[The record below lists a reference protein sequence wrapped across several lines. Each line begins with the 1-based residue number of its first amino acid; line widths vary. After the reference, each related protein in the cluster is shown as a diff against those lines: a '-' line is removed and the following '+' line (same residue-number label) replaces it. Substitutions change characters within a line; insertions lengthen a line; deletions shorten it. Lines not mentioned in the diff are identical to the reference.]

1 MGKKYEITK
10 ETMSDVNGKTLYR
23 IKALTDFGNVRKG
36 DFGGFVENES
46 NLSQE
51 GYCWIYGN
59 AICCDNAIIYENA
72 ILCENAYVY
81 GNSMVHENATICGS
95 AKVYGNTTIGG
106 NTIIRGYSRILG
118 SAKVYGNTNISGN
131 TIIGDNSRIYGN
143 AVIYGDSKILGRS
156 RIFGNAIL
164 ENVESSDYARIY
176 GDVNISDNIDIC
188 DDANIKNNKSFLYI
202 SCAMGKITIF
212 RTITNKIIVKN
223 HLQKWVLEDFEKE
236 VNTFIETKPNAKYL
250 GGLELL
256 SIIQLAKVY
265 FEK

>member
-1 MGKKYEITK
+1 MEKKYEITK
-10 ETMSDVNGKTLYR
+10 ETMKAIDENGDEKTLHR
-23 IKALTDFGNVRKG
+23 IKALKDFGNVKKG

-51 GYCWIYGN
+51 GDCWIFDNAMCFGN
-59 AICCDNAIIYENA
+59 AMVYENA
-72 ILCENAYVY
+72 IVYENACVHGNAMVYENASIRGSAKVY
-81 GNSMVHENATICGS
+81 GLSRICGHSIILDS
-95 AKVYGNTTIGG
+95 AKVYGNTTI
-106 NTIIRGYSRILG
+106 
-118 SAKVYGNTNISGN
+118 SGN
-131 TIIGDNSRIYGN
+131 AIIGDNSRIYGN
-143 AVIYGDSKILGRS
+143 AVIYGNSKILGRS
-156 RIFGNAIL
+156 RIFGNAVL
-164 ENVESSDYARIY
+164 GNVESSDYARIY

-202 SCAMGKITIF
+202 SCAYGKITIF

>member
-10 ETMSDVNGKTLYR
+10 ETMKIIDDNGGEKTIHR
-23 IKALTDFGNVRKG
+23 IIALKDFGNVRKG
-36 DFGGFVENES
+36 EFGGFVENES

-51 GYCWIYGN
+51 GDCWIFHN
-59 AICCDNAIIYENA
+59 AICCGNAIVYENA
-72 ILCENAYVY
+72 ILCGNAYVY
-81 GNSMVHENATICGS
+81 GNAMVHENATICGS
-95 AKVYGNTTIGG
+95 AKVYGNT
-106 NTIIRGYSRILG
+106 IIR
-118 SAKVYGNTNISGN
+118 GN

-143 AVIYGDSKILGRS
+143 AVIYGNSKILGRS

-202 SCAMGKITIF
+202 SCAYGKITIF

-236 VNTFIETKPNAKYL
+236 VNRTIETNPNAK
-250 GGLELL
+250 ELL

>member
-1 MGKKYEITK
+1 MLKYERKFIIMEKKYEITK
-10 ETMSDVNGKTLYR
+10 ETMKAIDENGDEKTLHR
-23 IKALTDFGNVRKG
+23 IKALKDFGNVKKG

-51 GYCWIYGN
+51 GDCWIFDN
-59 AICCDNAIIYENA
+59 AICCGNAIVYENA
-72 ILCENAYVY
+72 MVCENA
-81 GNSMVHENATICGS
+81 MVHENASIRGS
-95 AKVYGNTTIGG
+95 AKVYGNT
-106 NTIIRGYSRILG
+106 IIR
-118 SAKVYGNTNISGN
+118 GN
-131 TIIGDNSRIYGN
+131 TIIGDNSRIYGDV
-143 AVIYGDSKILGRS
+143 VIYGNSKILGRS
-156 RIFGNAIL
+156 RIFGNAVL
-164 ENVESSDYARIY
+164 GDVESSDYARIY

-202 SCAMGKITIF
+202 SCAYGKITIF

-236 VNTFIETKPNAKYL
+236 VNTFIEAKPNAKYL

>member
-1 MGKKYEITK
+1 MEKKYEITK
-10 ETMSDVNGKTLYR
+10 ETMKVIGNNGKKTLHR
-23 IKALTDFGNVRKG
+23 IKALKDFGNVKKG

-51 GYCWIYGN
+51 GDCWIFDN
-59 AICCDNAIIYENA
+59 AICCGNAIVYENA
-72 ILCENAYVY
+72 IVGENA
-81 GNSMVHENATICGS
+81 MVHENASIRGS
-95 AKVYGNTTIGG
+95 AKVYGNTTISG
-106 NTIIRGYSRILG
+106 NTRIRGYSRILG
-118 SAKVYGNTNISGN
+118 SAKVYGNTTISGN

-143 AVIYGDSKILGRS
+143 AVIYGNSKILGRS
-156 RIFGNAIL
+156 KIFGNAIL

-202 SCAMGKITIF
+202 SCAYGKITIF

>member
-10 ETMSDVNGKTLYR
+10 EWQTMKVIGNDGKKTLHR
-23 IKALTDFGNVRKG
+23 IKALTDFGNVKKG

-51 GYCWIYGN
+51 GDCWIFDNAMCFGN
-59 AICCDNAIIYENA
+59 AMVYENA
-72 ILCENAYVY
+72 IVYENACVHGNAMVYENASIRGSAKVY
-81 GNSMVHENATICGS
+81 GLSRICGHSIILDS
-95 AKVYGNTTIGG
+95 AKVYGNTTI
-106 NTIIRGYSRILG
+106 
-118 SAKVYGNTNISGN
+118 SGN
-131 TIIGDNSRIYGN
+131 AIIGDNSRIYGN
-143 AVIYGDSKILGRS
+143 AVIYGNSKILGRS
-156 RIFGNAIL
+156 RIFGNAVL
-164 ENVESSDYARIY
+164 GNVESSDYARIY

-202 SCAMGKITIF
+202 SCAYGKITIF

>member
-10 ETMSDVNGKTLYR
+10 ETMNDVNGKTLYR

-106 NTIIRGYSRILG
+106 NTII
-118 SAKVYGNTNISGN
+118 
-131 TIIGDNSRIYGN
+131 GDNSRIYGY
-143 AVIYGDSKILGRS
+143 AIIYGNSKILGRS
-156 RIFGNAIL
+156 RIFGNAVL
-164 ENVESSDYARIY
+164 GNVESSDYARIY

-188 DDANIKNNKSFLYI
+188 DDANIKDNKSFLYI
-202 SCAMGKITIF
+202 SCAYGKITIF

-236 VNTFIETKPNAKYL
+236 VNTFIETKPNAK
-250 GGLELL
+250 ELL